1 MSLKEQLKNF
11 AYELGADL
19 IGFGGI
25 DRCRHA
31 PPMMSPQGLYP
42 DAKTVIVM
50 GIHHP
55 DACVELGGDKHPQDM
70 GPYSVQGVMN
80 NRLDVL
86 SYSVATFLE
95 KAGYG
100 AVPIVSSNIWR
111 YKQYKR
117 LDAVFAPDV
126 SHIYMAVVAGLSEI
140 GFNGIS
146 LTPEYGPRNRF
157 VTVITNAEIEEDP
170 LIPPGTVCDNCMLCR
185 QHCPT
190 DALSKEIDGEK
201 VLKIGPYEY
210 RFPNKNLWR
219 CAWGE
224 HFGVDLDLPIPDV
237 VTEEHI
243 LNNVAKYG
251 VRGGEVG
258 QCLKFCV
265 PRQMR
270 VFDRSFA
277 RSPLRRPAI
286 TIDQSIAPRTV
297 VDRMLAKP
305 FKMGIDEL
313 IVTSADEL
321 ASRGID
327 LDKELPGAK
336 SAVTLGIKVPS
347 EANRTEFLSGA
358 THLVN
363 FACLDLAR
371 DLDALGFK
379 TITTSRGTRQVSDKV
394 LGRIPDLADRRI
406 VSNTVITR
414 MELTPQ
420 RRGGSGCTAA
430 VDVGNAQANVTD
442 HIKEYARSLGADL
455 VGVASP
461 SRFSELAEQLR
472 PVVDGEELLAARNKA
487 VIFRTWDPEITR
499 QVRTVKTP
507 EDYLPGAKSVVVLG
521 LRLHSEVLRQVT
533 KPPAE
538 AVGPFAFQTYVT
550 NWIGQM
556 AGVRMVKRLEELGHR
571 AVVVSDLMN
580 TASFSESPRGPQ
592 ADLRSNRFAAL
603 AAGLGYLTD
612 AGHIAT
618 PQFGIRQRF
627 IAIVTDAELE
637 ASPMYVPAEGERL
650 CAACDHIC
658 VTSCPTQAFADR
670 QVRLTCEGHTYV
682 FTPVDGKRCDWAKRY
697 VLAGDSGSKYIG
709 SEVDIAPDEITSESL
724 AEGLRQ
730 HDPIIKQRYVV
741 AEPCLI
747 KCLYIDAETKAESQA
762 G

>member
-1 MSLKEQLKNF
+1 MSLKEQVKNY

-25 DRCRHA
+25 DRCKHA

-42 DAKTVIVM
+42 EAKTVIVM

-70 GPYSVQGVMN
+70 GPYSVQGTMN

-111 YKQYKR
+111 YKQYKK

-140 GFNGIS
+140 GYNGIS

-190 DALSKEIDGEK
+190 DALSKEVNGDK

-237 VTEEHI
+237 VTEELI
-243 LNNVAKYG
+243 LENVAKHG

-265 PRQMR
+265 PKEMR

-277 RSPLRRPAI
+277 RSPLRKAAV
-286 TIDQSIAPRTV
+286 TLNQSIAPRAL
-297 VDRMLAKP
+297 VDRILAKP
-305 FKMGIDEL
+305 FTNGIDEV
-313 IVTSADEL
+313 IVTNVEEL
-321 ASRGID
+321 AAKGID
-327 LDKELPGAK
+327 LEEQLPGAT
-336 SAVTLGIKVPS
+336 SAVTVVMKVPQG
-347 EANRTEFLSGA
+347 ADQGGFRSGA
-358 THLVN
+358 SHLIS
-363 FACLDLAR
+363 FSCLDVAR
-371 DLDALGFK
+371 DFDALGFK
-379 TITTSRGTRQVSDKV
+379 AVTASRGTRSVTDKV
-394 LGRIPDLADRRI
+394 LAGIPDLTNSRVVA
-406 VSNTVITR
+406 NTVITR
-414 MELTPQ
+414 MDLPCQ
-420 RRGGSGCTAA
+420 RRGNGCSATI
-430 VDVGNAQANVTD
+430 DVSNAQATLTN
-442 HIKEYARSLGADL
+442 HIEEYARSLGADL

-461 SRFSELAEQLR
+461 SRFAELAEQLR
-472 PVVDGEELLAARNKA
+472 PVFDGEELLAARNKA
-487 VIFRTWDPEITR
+487 VIFKPWDPEITR
-499 QVRTVKTP
+499 QVRTVRTP
-507 EDYLPGAKSVVVLG
+507 VDFLPGAKSVIVLG
-521 LRLHSEVLRQVT
+521 WRLHAEVLRQAT

-556 AGVRMVKRLEELGHR
+556 AGVRLIKRLEELGFKG
-571 AVVVSDLMN
+571 VLVGDLMN
-580 TASFSESPRGPQ
+580 TASFTESPRGPQ

-627 IAIVTDAELE
+627 VAIVTDAQLE
-637 ASPMYVPAEGERL
+637 ASPLYAAAEGERL
-650 CAACDHIC
+650 CAECDHVC
-658 VTSCPTQAFADR
+658 VSSCPTQAFADK
-670 QVRLTCEGHTYV
+670 QVRLTCEGHSYV
-682 FTPVDGKRCDWAKRY
+682 FTPVDGKLCDWSKRY
-697 VLAGDSGSKYIG
+697 VLSGDSGAKYIG
-709 SEVDIAPDEITSESL
+709 SELDIPPGEVTPESL
-724 AEGLRQ
+724 ATGLRQ
-730 HDPIIKQRYVV
+730 HHPITKQRHVV
-741 AEPCLI
+741 AEPCVI
-747 KCLYIDAETKAESQA
+747 KCPYANAEIDVESQVV
-762 G
+762 